1 MRRWA
6 RRRLVHASGDA
17 GFSLV
22 EVSVAMILSAMVAA
36 SLAGVMYSLSQNASD
51 AGRNADLQ
59 RTGRLVMAELMM
71 DLRQAE
77 SITFNGDPI
86 ESLTADRIV
95 FYSDRA
101 EAEGPERIVYER
113 TSCVS
118 GLCRLRVTRY
128 QAVAGS
134 GPEWAFVTTAFEDQ
148 FVMERVRNDQAL
160 FRGAAWTG
168 TPAAKTY
175 VSACSGSCP
184 FPLVAIRLRGLPEG
198 TSAGA
203 ARTFEIT
210 EEVELRN
217 AG

>member
-6 RRRLVHASGDA
+6 RRRLAHASGDA

-77 SITFNGDPI
+77 SITANGDPI

-101 EAEGPERIVYER
+101 EAEGPERIIYER

-168 TPAAKTY
+168 TPVAKTY
-175 VSACSGSCP
+175 VSACAGTCS
-184 FPLVAIRLRGLPEG
+184 FPLVAIRLRGVPEG

-203 ARTFEIT
+203 AQTFEIT
-210 EEVELRN
+210 EEVGMRN

>member
-6 RRRLVHASGDA
+6 RRLLRRLPRQA

-22 EVSVAMILSAMVAA
+22 ELSVAMILSAMAAA
-36 SLAGVMYSLSQNASD
+36 SMAGVMYSISQNASD
-51 AGRNADLQ
+51 AGRNADVQ
-59 RTGRLVMAELMM
+59 RTGRLVLADLLM

-77 SITFNGDPI
+77 SVTANGNAI

-134 GPEWAFVTTAFEDQ
+134 GPEWTFQTTAFEDQ

-168 TPAAKTY
+168 SPLAKTY
-175 VSACSGSCP
+175 ISACAGDCS
-184 FPLVAIRLRGLPEG
+184 FPLVAIRLRALPL
-198 TSAGA
+198 GA
-203 ARTFEIT
+203 SPVAPQTLEIT
-210 EEVELRN
+210 DEVGLRN